1 MVSNST
7 SLANSGLPTA
17 TNTGSTQKPKGNAH
31 ADCGGTQLNGKGIDK
46 EIVSNLYKVDKRYR
60 IRRERKMKE
69 VSEHQKVTANDTEII
84 RAMAQSVYF
93 ADGAYF
99 HDKAMEWREAY
110 EHICDQEAFDLLQD
124 ELGKLFNQK

>member
-1 MVSNST
+1 
-7 SLANSGLPTA
+7 
-17 TNTGSTQKPKGNAH
+17 
-31 ADCGGTQLNGKGIDK
+31 
-46 EIVSNLYKVDKRYR
+46 
-60 IRRERKMKE
+60 MKE
-69 VSEHQKVTANDTEII
+69 VESHQKVTANDTEII

-124 ELGKLFNQK
+124 ELVKLFNQK